1 MKKLLLITLLP
12 IMLFAQSP
20 TKSIVELKQQITT
33 EIDQVNSVQL
43 QSAPQK
49 KKAGIAILYSLLL
62 PGMGEL
68 YADGYESGIYFT
80 VADAVFWGGVAGLNI
95 YGNWKEDSYRS
106 FAESNGD
113 VELNGKNEKY
123 FADIGNY
130 VDIYQYNKVQEL
142 SRNFDAIYDDKTQF
156 WQWDDNAQRSE
167 YRSMWTSSENA
178 YNNVRFAV
186 GALLLNRVV
195 SAINA
200 VRLVSAYNNRIQE
213 SSWNVSVG
221 MTNHPTLPSSVN
233 LNFTTK
239 F

>member
-1 MKKLLLITLLP
+1 MKKLLLISLLP
-12 IMLFAQSP
+12 ALLYSQTP

-33 EIDQVNSVQL
+33 EIDEINLVQL
-43 QSAPQK
+43 QTAPEK
-49 KKAGIAILYSLLL
+49 KKVGLAIIYSLVL

-68 YADGYESGIYFT
+68 YADAYDSGIYFT
-80 VADAVFWGGVAGLNI
+80 IADAVFWGGVAGLNI
-95 YGNWKEDSYRS
+95 YGNWKENSYRS

-113 VELNGKNEKY
+113 ISLNGKDEKY

-130 VDIYQYNKVQEL
+130 VDIYQYNNVQEL
-142 SRNFDAIYDDKTQF
+142 NRNYDAIYDEETHF
-156 WQWDDNAQRSE
+156 WQWEDNAQRSE

-186 GALLLNRVV
+186 GALILNRVV

-200 VRLVSAYNNRIQE
+200 VRLVSAYNKRIE
-213 SSWNVSVG
+213 NDTWNVSVG
-221 MTNHPTLPSSVN
+221 MQTHPNLPASIN
-233 LNFTTK
+233 LNFVTK